1 MRDHKGSPQR
11 DRTGREGRPPVLLL
25 GDSLIFGGTEGQ
37 FVEVVRGLN
46 RSRWGLHVGCVRA
59 EGPHRA
65 RLEATGL
72 HPLSC
77 GRGAFRSPRFA
88 LAVVGLAR
96 DLRGRRIQLIHSF
109 GFYGNILGVLAAR
122 LARVPAVIASQ
133 RELGDLRSP
142 LQRWVHGVAL
152 RLAGHVVVNSEA
164 VAERL
169 KAARIAPAHRIVL
182 IPNGVDLARFAP
194 APGSGAFRSDRVTV
208 GTLAMLRPE
217 KAVGDLVRAAPAVR
231 ERCPAARFVIWGD
244 GLGRP
249 ELERLVR
256 EVGLERVVEL
266 RGATAQP
273 EAALRDLDIFVLPS
287 ISEACSNAL
296 LEAMALGL
304 PVVATRVGG
313 IPALVEDGKTGLL
326 VPPGEPSSLAR
337 AIIRLIEDP
346 GLAAALAV
354 RARER
359 VQNEFGLDRMLARI
373 DALYDRALT
382 DGAT

>member
-1 MRDHKGSPQR
+1 M
-11 DRTGREGRPPVLLL
+11 

-46 RSRWGLHVGCVRA
+46 RSRWGVHVGCLRA

-65 RLEATGL
+65 RLEAAGL
-72 HPLSC
+72 RPLSY
-77 GRGAFRSPRFA
+77 GRGSFRSPRFA

-96 DLRGRRIQLIHSF
+96 SLREHRIRLVHSF
-109 GFYGNILGVLAAR
+109 DFYSNILGGLAAR

-142 LQRWVHGVAL
+142 LQRRVHGVAL
-152 RLAGHVVVNSEA
+152 RLAGYVVVNSEA

-169 KAARIAPAHRIVL
+169 RASGTVARQRIVL
-182 IPNGVDLARFAP
+182 IPNGVDLTRFAP
-194 APGSGAFRSDRVTV
+194 APGSAAFRSDRVNV

-217 KAVGDLVRAAPAVR
+217 KAIGDLVRAALAVR
-231 ERCPAARFVIWGD
+231 ARCPAARFVIWGE
-244 GLGRP
+244 GPCRP

-256 EVGLERVVEL
+256 ELGLEQVVEL

-273 EAALRDLDIFVLPS
+273 EAVLRDLDIFVLSS
-287 ISEACSNAL
+287 ISEACPNAL
-296 LEAMALGL
+296 LETMATGI

-313 IPALVEDGKTGLL
+313 IPTVVEEGKTCLL
-326 VPPGEPSSLAR
+326 VPPGNPAALAQ
-337 AIIRLIEDP
+337 AIMRLVEDP
-346 GLAAALAV
+346 VLAAALVA

-359 VQNEFGLDRMLARI
+359 VRSEFGLDRMLARI
-373 DALYDRALT
+373 EALYDRALAER
-382 DGAT
+382 DL